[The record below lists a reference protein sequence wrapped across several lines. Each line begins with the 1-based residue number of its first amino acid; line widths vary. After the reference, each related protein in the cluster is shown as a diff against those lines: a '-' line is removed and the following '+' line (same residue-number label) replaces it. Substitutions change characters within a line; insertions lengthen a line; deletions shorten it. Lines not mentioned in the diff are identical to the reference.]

1 MKYVAFVALA
11 LIGITLTISQDA
23 SAQLA
28 GNKAFS
34 LVGNGFA
41 ISENDISD
49 TNVEL
54 LFTTNQMK
62 NTIDFGLQTGVL
74 AVGDNNLNISDF
86 SGLLLHKGKIFRIIS
101 SAADS
106 EGNQYTVRMLGKI
119 IVTAQTDSIYS
130 LTGTLIDSS
139 KKVTKLV
146 FTTKISE
153 FTIKTTEKTSKST
166 VTVKILKGS
175 SNPSERTY
183 VDQLAGY
190 SFKFFS
196 EDRITI
202 TAGGTVTFVNEDATS
217 HSLVSG
223 TANYGS
229 RHKMFTPDGKISS
242 GDIQPG
248 GSWSVTFDKPGFY
261 RLFDENYQWMDTT
274 IFVTSV
280 TSSKNIGSSS
290 TPIN

>member
-1 MKYVAFVALA
+1 MKYVAFAALA
-11 LIGITLTISQDA
+11 LIGVTLTMSQDA

-49 TNVEL
+49 TSVEL

-106 EGNQYTVRMLGKI
+106 EGNQYTVRILGRI
-119 IVTAQTDSIYS
+119 IVTAQADSIYS

-153 FTIKTTEKTSKST
+153 FTIKTTEKTSKSA

-202 TAGGTVTFVNEDATS
+202 TTGGTVTFVNEDATS

>member
-11 LIGITLTISQDA
+11 LIGITLTMSQDA

-223 TANYGS
+223 IANYGS